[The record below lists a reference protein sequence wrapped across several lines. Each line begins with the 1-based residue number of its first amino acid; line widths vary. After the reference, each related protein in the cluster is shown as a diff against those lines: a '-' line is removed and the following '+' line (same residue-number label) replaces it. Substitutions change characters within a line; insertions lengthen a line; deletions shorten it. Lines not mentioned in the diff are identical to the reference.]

1 MSTPTETLSR
11 DYAATAET
19 LSAILRRELSYYSC
33 KGYLNPSDPSMI
45 TAADRKKLVD
55 WCYGVV
61 DHYQL
66 SREAVATTMEMVD
79 RFISVSAGP
88 LALWDVNS
96 DVAKVGYNVLH
107 CPSKFQLLT
116 VAALYSTLEAKDN
129 MIQFDESF
137 FGVYT
142 KEDIEN
148 MEHTLQRGLSWRTN
162 TPSSCQVGHT
172 ILSLLLQHV
181 SLPEATWCFLLDEMN
196 YQTEVSVRD
205 YYFST
210 QRPST
215 IAMAAISNA
224 IESIG
229 NEAHKGMLKTCLS
242 GILECYDFDHDDLVA
257 AAKRRLHCYLQGGS
271 IIEEGTGSSSQA
283 IIHDSTKTSKLS
295 CEDKSLSCS
304 PFSLDFL
311 DQHIIEAVDDF
322 MKTFPTNSEDK
333 KMLPPPVSASTA
345 TTVSPD
351 KNLTR
356 PKRPLTAYH
365 IYLAIE
371 REFIIQS
378 IPGENAD
385 KSADDDKV
393 YLDYVPERY
402 RQTKLSPDWYKR
414 KKRKHRKQHGKIGFK
429 ELTTMIASR
438 WADLD
443 KTNPDIK
450 RFVQNLAERE
460 LMEYHREMEEYEK
473 QMVATATCT
482 KSKNAAKRA
491 LDDLD
496 EENNALYKLHKKPRL
511 TPRSSYL
518 FGVHSIAEA
527 VDKKCPN
534 DITLVP
540 NDLKTFHYRPVT
552 KHEKNSISTN
562 MADCTTGERDKS
574 YHRLVSWM
582 EGERTVTECDVS
594 REPIKRLKKAQE
606 CKVCNIPH

>member
-1 MSTPTETLSR
+1 MSTPTEETLSR

-66 SREAVATTMEMVD
+66 SREAVATAMEMVD
-79 RFISVSAGP
+79 RFLSVSAGP
-88 LALWDVNS
+88 FALWDVNS

-116 VAALYSTLEAKDN
+116 VAALYSTLKLKDE
-129 MIQFDESF
+129 MIQFEESY

-148 MEHTLQRGLSWRTN
+148 MEHTLLKGLSWRSN
-162 TPSSCQVGHT
+162 TTSASQVGHT

-181 SLPEATWCFLLDEMN
+181 NLPEATWCFLLDEMN

-215 IAMAAISNA
+215 IAMAAISNT

-229 NEAHKGMLKTCLS
+229 TEAHKGMLVTCLS
-242 GILECYDFDHDDLVA
+242 GILECYGFDQDDLVA
-257 AAKRRLHCYLQGGS
+257 VAQRRLQCHVQGES
-271 IIEEGTGSSSQA
+271 IVEEGTGSSSQGN
-283 IIHDSTKTSKLS
+283 IHDSIKTSTR
-295 CEDKSLSCS
+295 SLFSS
-304 PFSLDFL
+304 AFLNQHTMESLDG
-311 DQHIIEAVDDF
+311 F
-322 MKTFPTNSEDK
+322 MKTFSTNSEDK
-333 KMLPPPVSASTA
+333 RMPLPQAPFTA
-345 TTVSPD
+345 ATVSPD
-351 KNLTR
+351 KNMTK

-402 RQTKLSPDWYKR
+402 RQTKLSPDWYFGPGKR
-414 KKRKHRKQHGKIGFK
+414 KRRKHRKQHGKIGFK
-429 ELTTMIASR
+429 ELTTIISER
-438 WADLD
+438 WAKLD
-443 KTNPDIK
+443 ETNPDIK
-450 RFVQNLAERE
+450 RFVQNLANQG
-460 LMEYHREMEEYEK
+460 LMEYRREMEEYEK
-473 QMVATATCT
+473 HADSVASA
-482 KSKNAAKRA
+482 KSTNTLKRTV
-491 LDDLD
+491 DSDVQSED
-496 EENNALYKLHKKPRL
+496 NVPNQLHKKPRQMQ
-511 TPRSSYL
+511 RCVSEL
-518 FGVHSIAEA
+518 FS
-527 VDKKCPN
+527 VDKTAETVGKTECPEEAN
-534 DITLVP
+534 TPCLSTVIST
-540 NDLKTFHYRPVT
+540 DLKAFQYRPAR
-552 KHEKNSISTN
+552 KHHKNSISTSN
-562 MADCTTGERDKS
+562 AGKEEQKS
-574 YHRLVSWM
+574 YRRLISVDDFKEMAGNLPTRVVSVD
-582 EGERTVTECDVS
+582 GFEC
-594 REPIKRLKKAQE
+594 
-606 CKVCNIPH
+606 

>member
-1 MSTPTETLSR
+1 MSKPTETLSR

-19 LSAILRRELSYYSC
+19 LSTILKKELTYYSC
-33 KGYLNPSDPSMI
+33 KGYLDPSDTSMI

-55 WCYGVV
+55 WSYSVV

-66 SREAVATTMEMVD
+66 PRETVATAMEMVD
-79 RFISVSAGP
+79 RFLSVSAGP
-88 LALWDVNS
+88 FALWDVNS
-96 DVAKVGYNVLH
+96 DVAKVGKNALH
-107 CPSKFQLLT
+107 CQRQFQLLT
-116 VAALYSTLEAKDN
+116 VAALYTSLKAKD
-129 MIQFDESF
+129 ILISIDELVAACS
-137 FGVYT
+137 GLYT
-142 KEDIEN
+142 NEDTKN
-148 MEHTLQRGLSWRTN
+148 MEHTLLRGLSWRSN
-162 TPSSCQVGHT
+162 TSSSCQVGCS

-181 SLPEATWCFLLDEMN
+181 DLPEATWGFLLDEMN

-215 IAMAAISNA
+215 IAMAAIFNA

-229 NEAHKGMLKTCLS
+229 TEANKEMLKTCLS

-257 AAKRRLHCYLQGGS
+257 AAKRRLQCYLQGGS

-333 KMLPPPVSASTA
+333 KMLPLPVSASTA

-351 KNLTR
+351 KDVTK

-365 IYLAIE
+365 IFLAIE

-402 RQTKLSPDWYKR
+402 RQTKLSPDWYFGPGKR
-414 KKRKHRKQHGKIGFK
+414 KRRKHRKQHGKIGFK
-429 ELTTMIASR
+429 ELTTIISKR
-438 WADLD
+438 WAKLD

-450 RFVQNLAERE
+450 RFVQKLAKQG
-460 LMEYHREMEEYEK
+460 MEDYRREMEEYEK
-473 QMVATATCT
+473 HTASVASTEYTNT
-482 KSKNAAKRA
+482 GKRA
-491 LDDLD
+491 IECV
-496 EENNALYKLHKKPRL
+496 EEDYDVPSKPQKKPRQMQ
-511 TPRSSYL
+511 RNVSVL
-518 FGVHSIAEA
+518 FDNATGEA
-527 VDKKCPN
+527 VDKECPN
-534 DITLVP
+534 DITKLCLSTTISP
-540 NDLKTFHYRPVT
+540 DLNAFQYRPVMKT
-552 KHEKNSISTN
+552 QKTAQGNT
-562 MADCTTGERDKS
+562 S
-574 YHRLVSWM
+574 YCRLVSVD
-582 EGERTVTECDVS
+582 GR
-594 REPIKRLKKAQE
+594 ILA
-606 CKVCNIPH
+606 

>member
-1 MSTPTETLSR
+1 M
-11 DYAATAET
+11 
-19 LSAILRRELSYYSC
+19 
-33 KGYLNPSDPSMI
+33 
-45 TAADRKKLVD
+45 
-55 WCYGVV
+55 
-61 DHYQL
+61 
-66 SREAVATTMEMVD
+66 
-79 RFISVSAGP
+79 
-88 LALWDVNS
+88 
-96 DVAKVGYNVLH
+96 
-107 CPSKFQLLT
+107 FQLLT
-116 VAALYSTLEAKDN
+116 VAALYSTLKLKDETTSGE
-129 MIQFDESF
+129 FADAYGF
-137 FGVYT
+137 YT
-142 KEDIEN
+142 VKEIEI
-148 MEHTLQRGLSWRTN
+148 MEYSLQRGLSWRTN

-229 NEAHKGMLKTCLS
+229 TEAHKGMLKTCLS

-257 AAKRRLHCYLQGGS
+257 AAKRKLHCLVQGGS
-271 IIEEGTGSSSQA
+271 IIEEGTGSSSQTT
-283 IIHDSTKTSKLS
+283 IQDSTRASKLS

-365 IYLAIE
+365 IFLAIE

-378 IPGENAD
+378 LPGENAD
-385 KSADDDKV
+385 KSTDDDKV

-402 RQTKLSPDWYKR
+402 RQIKLSPDWYFGPGKR
-414 KKRKHRKQHGKIGFK
+414 KRRKHRKQHGKIGFK
-429 ELTTMIASR
+429 ELTTIISER

-450 RFVQNLAERE
+450 RFVQKLAKQG
-460 LMEYHREMEEYEK
+460 MEEYRREMEEYEK
-473 QMVATATCT
+473 HTASVASTEYTNT
-482 KSKNAAKRA
+482 GKRA
-491 LDDLD
+491 IECV
-496 EENNALYKLHKKPRL
+496 EEDYNVPSKTQKKPRQMQ
-511 TPRSSYL
+511 RNVSVL
-518 FGVHSIAEA
+518 FDDATGEA
-527 VDKKCPN
+527 VDKECPN
-534 DITLVP
+534 DITKLCLSTTVSP
-540 NDLKTFHYRPVT
+540 DLNTFQYRPVT
-552 KHEKNSISTN
+552 KKQKTAEGNT
-562 MADCTTGERDKS
+562 S
-574 YHRLVSWM
+574 YCRLVSAD
-582 EGERTVTECDVS
+582 GR
-594 REPIKRLKKAQE
+594 ILA
-606 CKVCNIPH
+606 